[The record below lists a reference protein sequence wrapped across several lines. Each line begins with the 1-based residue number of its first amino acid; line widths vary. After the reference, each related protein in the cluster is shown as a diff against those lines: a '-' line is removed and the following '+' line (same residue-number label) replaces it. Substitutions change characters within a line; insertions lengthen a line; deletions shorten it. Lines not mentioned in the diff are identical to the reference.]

1 MAVKKE
7 IKKCTRH
14 SLVYALTHTG
24 PLRIDAAPVAIILH
38 AKIHE
43 FISLF
48 PFLSHQ
54 FSLWYFP
61 TLYEMVKKE
70 RKFECSM
77 IISKGVYEASR
88 LQ

>member
-14 SLVYALTHTG
+14 SLAYALTHTG
-24 PLRIDAAPVAIILH
+24 LLRIDAAPAAINLH
-38 AKIHE
+38 AEIHE

-61 TLYEMVKKE
+61 TLYEMVK
-70 RKFECSM
+70 RKR
-77 IISKGVYEASR
+77 KNLNAP
-88 LQ
+88 